1 MTPLAFPF
9 RAGGFD
15 HTLLAREG
23 DVCLV
28 GRSWPHLGGWAHY
41 EIVILRRRAPHRLPN
56 GILLPEREV
65 YPAPT
70 DWGRYGWSYVD
81 RTKAERWHGA
91 VCRRWRSR
99 TAPKSVGHT
108 PAIGG

>member
-1 MTPLAFPF
+1 MVSKPLAFPF

-23 DVCLV
+23 DVCLI
-28 GRSWPHLGGWAHY
+28 GRSRPALGAYSHY
-41 EIVILRRRAPHRLPN
+41 EIVVLRRQAAHRLPN
-56 GILLPEREV
+56 GVMLPEREA

-70 DWGRYGWSYVD
+70 DWGLYGWSYVD
-81 RTKAERWHGA
+81 RAKAERWYGA

-99 TAPKSVGHT
+99 RPSKSVERT
-108 PAIGG
+108 PE